1 MQVCKGVSA
10 LELLLISWESSVVN
24 GLALTESETVS
35 HVTLG
40 TRGAQKSTWSIRG
53 LGRHPKGV
61 ASELSLGH

>member
-35 HVTLG
+35 QVTLG
-40 TRGAQKSTWSIRG
+40 TREAQKSTWSIRG
-53 LGRHPKGV
+53 LGRHPKAG
-61 ASELSLGH
+61 GI